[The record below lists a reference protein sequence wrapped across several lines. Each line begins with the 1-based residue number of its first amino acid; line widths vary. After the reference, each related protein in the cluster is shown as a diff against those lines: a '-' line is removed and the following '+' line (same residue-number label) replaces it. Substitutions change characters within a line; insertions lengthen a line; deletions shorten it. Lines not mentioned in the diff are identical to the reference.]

1 MAQKLNTR
9 TGGVALIMD
18 EFKLKDNEYNIV
30 AWVII
35 IAVFLYLYL

>member
-9 TGGVALIMD
+9 TSSVALMD